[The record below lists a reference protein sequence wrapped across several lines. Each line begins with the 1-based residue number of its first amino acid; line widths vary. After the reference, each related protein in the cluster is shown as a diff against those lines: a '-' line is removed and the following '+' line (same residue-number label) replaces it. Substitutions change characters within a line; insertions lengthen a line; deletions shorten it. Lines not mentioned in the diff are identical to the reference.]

1 MGICAHCGTKFPK
14 TRRTRKYCTNRCRT
28 NACLTKKPRL
38 KAGEVEALHALLE
51 AEVGSV
57 DELRERLRRI
67 VAPHL
72 PPIAVEAGEERV
84 FVPRLD

>member
-1 MGICAHCGTKFPK
+1 M
-14 TRRTRKYCTNRCRT
+14 
-28 NACLTKKPRL
+28 
-38 KAGEVEALHALLE
+38 EALHALLE

-72 PPIAVEAGEERV
+72 PPIAVVANKRV
-84 FVPRLD
+84 VVPRLD

>member
-1 MGICAHCGTKFPK
+1 MDTCAHCGSQFPK
-14 TRRTRKYCTNRCRT
+14 TRRTRKYCTNRCKT

-57 DELRERLRRI
+57 EELRERLRRI
-67 VAPHL
+67 VAPNAPAIPVA
-72 PPIAVEAGEERV
+72 PPAERV
-84 FVPRLD
+84 LIPRMD

>member
-1 MGICAHCGTKFPK
+1 MGTCAHCGTTFPK

-51 AEVGSV
+51 EEFESV
-57 DELRERLRRI
+57 EELRERLRKI

-72 PPIAVEAGEERV
+72 PPIAVAPAERV
-84 FVPRLD
+84 FVPRMD

>member
-1 MGICAHCGTKFPK
+1 MDTCAHCGTQFPK
-14 TRRTRKYCTNRCRT
+14 TRRTRKYCTNRCKT

-67 VAPHL
+67 VAPHSK
-72 PPIAVEAGEERV
+72 PIAVAPVERV
-84 FVPRLD
+84 FVPRMD

>member
-1 MGICAHCGTKFPK
+1 MDTCAHCGSPFPK
-14 TRRTRKYCTNRCRT
+14 TRRTRKYCTNRCKT
-28 NACLTKKPRL
+28 NACLEKKPRL

-57 DELRERLRRI
+57 EELRERLRRI

-72 PPIAVEAGEERV
+72 PPIAAVNER
-84 FVPRLD
+84 FAIPRLD